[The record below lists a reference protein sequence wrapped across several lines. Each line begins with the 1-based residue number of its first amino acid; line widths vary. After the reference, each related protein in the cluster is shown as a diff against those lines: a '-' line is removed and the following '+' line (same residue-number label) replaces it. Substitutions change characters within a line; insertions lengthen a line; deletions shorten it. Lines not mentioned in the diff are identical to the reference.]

1 MAEGLFS
8 YQSREKS
15 AEGLRGTASFP
26 AGSGQSLCGEA
37 GGKAPQNLTYLS
49 FDNLLV

>member
-1 MAEGLFS
+1 MVEGLFS
-8 YQSREKS
+8 CQSCEKS

-26 AGSGQSLCGEA
+26 AGPGQILCGEA
-37 GGKAPQNLTYLS
+37 VGKAPKNLAYLS